1 MKNDKHPLL
10 SICIPTFNR
19 GEILEQTIRSYLN
32 NKEFDDTVEIIISD
46 NASTDNTQEICK
58 SFIQENKNIKYY
70 RNKENIRER
79 NFICVLNYATGE
91 YLKLTNDWI
100 CADEKSLRYI
110 KATIRENIK
119 QRKPI
124 FFTNDY
130 IYTKKKNS
138 IIECENLD
146 HYVQAISTFVTSSNC
161 FGVWKEQWDN
171 IKNKDKYIYTM
182 LPHVDWSY
190 QIVAQHNGCILY
202 DTTILFPIGVNKL
215 GKRSGYNWFQI
226 HLDYYYR
233 IMQPYVEN
241 KYITSQTLK
250 QDKLYLLEHFK
261 SELIK
266 IYTLIPKQ
274 NWQFD
279 TKRTFKYLWK
289 YYYNIPI
296 FYFYILTYPFWGS
309 YFSIK
314 YILRKILPPSFI
326 NKIKKLYK

>member
-1 MKNDKHPLL
+1 MKQYKQPLL

-19 GEILEQTIRSYLN
+19 AKALEQTLQAYID
-32 NKEFDDTVEIIISD
+32 NKEFDENVELIISD
-46 NASTDNTQEICK
+46 NASTDNTQEICTRFTQIK
-58 SFIQENKNIKYY
+58 NNIKYY
-70 RNKENIRER
+70 RNAENIFDR
-79 NFICVLNYATGE
+79 NFICVLNHAQGV
-91 YLKLTNDWI
+91 YLKLTNDWVRPN
-100 CADEKSLRYI
+100 EQSLKYI
-110 KATIRENIK
+110 KDVIQANMAEK
-119 QRKPI
+119 KPI
-124 FFTNDY
+124 FFTNHY
-130 IYTKKKNS
+130 IFTQLKNET
-138 IIECENLD
+138 INCQNLD
-146 HYVQAISTFVTSSNC
+146 HYIQAISTYVTSSNC
-161 FGVWKEQWDN
+161 FGAWNDHWHKIQE
-171 IKNKDKYIYTM
+171 KDKYIRFR
-182 LPHVDWSY
+182 LLQVDWSY
-190 QIVAQHNGCILY
+190 QIVSKFNGCILY
-202 DTTILFPIGVNKL
+202 NAEVFFPVNLNLL